1 MSKYTTEVRYICE
14 TLAGLSESTGYADV
28 EQVIKNCLP
37 KLFDF
42 NFPIFDESYRSVLE
56 TKILRHYYTREIGL
70 ETVGLWKLKLSTKLN
85 EIMPYYN
92 KLYKSEL
99 IEFNPLYD
107 VDLTRERKIEGKG
120 TKDTENGENRSGS
133 NNTETTQNA
142 ENSQNNNSTVM
153 ETGGE
158 KGTTNGTANGT
169 QNQNSSGNGLNMY
182 SDTPQGSITDLQAGK
197 YLTNA
202 TVDGATNTFAGA
214 SSDTTTQTTENTNNR
229 DTENNSTVE
238 SSGNVDGTTESDFN
252 SKMDGFSNT
261 TLSNTEDYLE
271 HVIGSNG
278 GESFSKRLN
287 DYRSTFINIDMMVIN
302 ELEDLFF
309 GLW

>member
-14 TLAGLSESTGYADV
+14 HFSGLSESVGYNDV

-37 KLFDF
+37 KVFDF

-70 ETVGLWKLKLSTKLN
+70 ETVGLWKLKLNTKLN
-85 EIMPYYN
+85 EIMPFYN

-107 VDLTRERKIEGKG
+107 VELTRERKIEGKG
-120 TKDTENGENRSGS
+120 TKDTENGESRNGENHADTSQSSSNMVTENGS
-133 NNTETTQNA
+133 D
-142 ENSQNNNSTVM
+142 
-153 ETGGE
+153 
-158 KGTTNGTANGT
+158 KGTINGSSDGT
-169 QNQNSSGNGLNMY
+169 QNQNTTGNATNMY
-182 SDTPQGSITDLQAGK
+182 SDTPQGAITDLQAGR

-202 TVDGATNTFAGA
+202 TVDSATNTFAGA
-214 SSDTTTQTTENTNNR
+214 SHDSTSQTTENTRNN
-229 DTENNSTVE
+229 DTNTDGSAD
-238 SSGNVDGTTESDFN
+238 SSNDGEYSSN
-252 SKMDGFSNT
+252 MDGYSNT

-271 HVIGSNG
+271 HVVGSNG

-287 DYRSTFINIDMMVIN
+287 EYRATFINIDMMVID
-302 ELEDLFF
+302 ELEELFF

>member
-14 TLAGLSESTGYADV
+14 TLAGLNESVGYADV

-37 KLFDF
+37 KVFDF

-107 VDLTRERKIEGKG
+107 VELTRERKIEGKG
-120 TKDTENGENRSGS
+120 TKDTENSENRSGS
-133 NNTETTQNA
+133 NNTETTQN
-142 ENSQNNNSTVM
+142 NDSTVT
-153 ETGGE
+153 ETGDN

-169 QNQNSSGNGLNMY
+169 QNQNTNGNGTNMY
-182 SDTPQGSITDLQAGK
+182 SDTPQGAITDLQAGR

-202 TVDGATNTFAGA
+202 TIDSATNTFDGA
-214 SSDTTTQTTENTNNR
+214 SSDTTTQTTENTNN
-229 DTENNSTVE
+229 STVD
-238 SSGNVDGTTESDFN
+238 SSGSVDGTTESDFN

-287 DYRSTFINIDMMVIN
+287 DYRSTFINIDMMLIN

>member
-14 TLAGLSESTGYADV
+14 HFSGVSESVGYNDV
-28 EQVIKNCLP
+28 DQVIKNCLT
-37 KLFDF
+37 KVFDF
-42 NFPIFDESYRSVLE
+42 NFPIFDESYRTVLE

-70 ETVGLWKLKLSTKLN
+70 ETVGLWKLKLNTKLN

-92 KLYKSEL
+92 QLYKSEL

-107 VDLTRERKIEGKG
+107 VEITRERKIEGTG
-120 TKDTENGENRSGS
+120 TKDTENGENRDGENHAETSQS
-133 NNTETTQNA
+133 NSNKVTEND
-142 ENSQNNNSTVM
+142 SD
-153 ETGGE
+153 
-158 KGTTNGTANGT
+158 NGTVNGVTDGT
-169 QNQNSSGNGLNMY
+169 QNQNTSGSGTKMY
-182 SDTPQGSITDLQAGK
+182 SDTPQGAITDLQAGK

-202 TVDGATNTFAGA
+202 TVDSANSTFSGASHDSNTQTSENTRNNETNTEG
-214 SSDTTTQTTENTNNR
+214 SSDSS
-229 DTENNSTVE
+229 NNSE
-238 SSGNVDGTTESDFN
+238 YSSN
-252 SKMDGFSNT
+252 MDGYSNT

-287 DYRSTFINIDMMVIN
+287 DYRATFINIDMMVIN
-302 ELEDLFF
+302 DLEELFF

>member
-1 MSKYTTEVRYICE
+1 MERGKVLVSKYTTEVRYICE
-14 TLAGLSESTGYADV
+14 HFSGLSESVGYNDV

-37 KLFDF
+37 KVFDF

-70 ETVGLWKLKLSTKLN
+70 ETVGLWKLKLNTKLN
-85 EIMPYYN
+85 EIMPFYN
-92 KLYKSEL
+92 QLYKSEL

-107 VDLTRERKIEGKG
+107 VELTRERKIEGTG
-120 TKDTENGENRSGS
+120 TKDTENGESRDGESHS
-133 NNTETTQNA
+133 
-142 ENSQNNNSTVM
+142 ENSQSNTNSVTENGVD
-153 ETGGE
+153 
-158 KGTTNGTANGT
+158 NGTVNVTADGT
-169 QNQNSSGNGLNMY
+169 QNQNTSGSGINMY
-182 SDTPQGSITDLQAGK
+182 SDTPQGAITDLQAGK

-202 TVDGATNTFAGA
+202 TVNSTSNTFAGA
-214 SSDTTTQTTENTNNR
+214 SHDSTSQTNENTRNNETNT
-229 DTENNSTVE
+229 DGSTD
-238 SSGNVDGTTESDFN
+238 SSNDGDYSSSVDGY
-252 SKMDGFSNT
+252 SNT

-287 DYRSTFINIDMMVIN
+287 EYRSTFINIDMMVID
-302 ELEDLFF
+302 ELEELFF

>member
-14 TLAGLSESTGYADV
+14 TLAGLNESVGYADV

-37 KLFDF
+37 KVFDF

-133 NNTETTQNA
+133 NNTETTQN
-142 ENSQNNNSTVM
+142 NDSTVT
-153 ETGGE
+153 ETGDN

-169 QNQNSSGNGLNMY
+169 QNQNTNGNGTNMY
-182 SDTPQGSITDLQAGK
+182 SDTPQGAITDLQAGR

-202 TVDGATNTFAGA
+202 TIDSATNTFAGA
-214 SSDTTTQTTENTNNR
+214 SSDTTTQTTENTNN
-229 DTENNSTVE
+229 
-238 SSGNVDGTTESDFN
+238 SSVDSNGSVDGTTESDFN

-271 HVIGSNG
+271 RVIGSNG
-278 GESFSKRLN
+278 GESFSKRIN
-287 DYRSTFINIDMMVIN
+287 DYRTTFINIDMMVIN
-302 ELEDLFF
+302 DLEDLFF

>member
-14 TLAGLSESTGYADV
+14 TLAGLNESVGYADV

-37 KLFDF
+37 KVFDF

-133 NNTETTQNA
+133 NNTETTQN
-142 ENSQNNNSTVM
+142 NDSTVT
-153 ETGGE
+153 ETGDN

-169 QNQNSSGNGLNMY
+169 QNQNTNGNGTNMY
-182 SDTPQGSITDLQAGK
+182 SDTPQGAITDLQAGR

-202 TVDGATNTFAGA
+202 TIDIATNTFAGA
-214 SSDTTTQTTENTNNR
+214 SSDTTTQTTENTNNSSV
-229 DTENNSTVE
+229 D
-238 SSGNVDGTTESDFN
+238 SSGSVDGTTESDFN

-271 HVIGSNG
+271 RVIGSNG
-278 GESFSKRLN
+278 GESFSKRIN
-287 DYRSTFINIDMMVIN
+287 DYRTTFINIDMMVIN
-302 ELEDLFF
+302 DLEDLFF

>member
-14 TLAGLSESTGYADV
+14 TLAGLNESVGYADV

-37 KLFDF
+37 KVFDF

-133 NNTETTQNA
+133 NNTETTQN
-142 ENSQNNNSTVM
+142 NDSTVTK
-153 ETGGE
+153 TGDN

-169 QNQNSSGNGLNMY
+169 QNQNTNGNGTNMY
-182 SDTPQGSITDLQAGK
+182 SDTPQGAITDLQAGR

-202 TVDGATNTFAGA
+202 TIDSATNTFSGA
-214 SSDTTTQTTENTNNR
+214 SSDTTTQTTENTNNSSV
-229 DTENNSTVE
+229 D
-238 SSGNVDGTTESDFN
+238 SSGSVDGTTESDFN

-271 HVIGSNG
+271 RVIGSNG
-278 GESFSKRLN
+278 GESFSKRIN
-287 DYRSTFINIDMMVIN
+287 DYRTTFINIDMMVIN
-302 ELEDLFF
+302 DLEDLFF

>member
-14 TLAGLSESTGYADV
+14 TLAGLSESVGYADI

-37 KLFDF
+37 KVFDF

-70 ETVGLWKLKLSTKLN
+70 ETAGLWKLKLNTKLN

-99 IEFNPLYD
+99 IKFNPLYD

-120 TKDTENGENRSGS
+120 TKDTENSENRSGN
-133 NNTETTQNA
+133 NNTETTQN
-142 ENSQNNNSTVM
+142 NDSTVK
-153 ETGGE
+153 ETGSDN
-158 KGTTNGTANGT
+158 GTTTGTANST
-169 QNQNSSGNGLNMY
+169 QNQNTNGNGTNMY
-182 SDTPQGSITDLQAGK
+182 SDTPQGTITDLQAGR

-202 TVDGATNTFAGA
+202 TIDSATNTFTSA
-214 SSDTTTQTTENTNNR
+214 SNDTTTQMTKNT
-229 DTENNSTVE
+229 NNSTVD
-238 SSGNVDGTTESDFN
+238 SSGSVDSTTESDFN
-252 SKMDGFSNT
+252 SKIDGFSNT

-271 HVIGSNG
+271 RVIGSNG

>member
-14 TLAGLSESTGYADV
+14 HFSGLTESVGYNDV

-37 KLFDF
+37 KVFDF

-133 NNTETTQNA
+133 NNTETTQN
-142 ENSQNNNSTVM
+142 NDSTVE
-153 ETGGE
+153 ETDGDN
-158 KGTTNGTANGT
+158 GTTTGTANGT
-169 QNQNSSGNGLNMY
+169 QNQNTNGNGTNMY
-182 SDTPQGSITDLQAGK
+182 SDTPQGAITDLQAGR

-202 TVDGATNTFAGA
+202 TIDSATNTFAGA
-214 SSDTTTQTTENTNNR
+214 SSDTTTQTTENTK
-229 DTENNSTVE
+229 NSTVDT
-238 SSGNVDGTTESDFN
+238 SGSVDGTTESDFN
-252 SKMDGFSNT
+252 SKTDGFSNT

-278 GESFSKRLN
+278 GENFSKRLN
-287 DYRSTFINIDMMVIN
+287 DYRSTFINIDMMIIN

>member
-14 TLAGLSESTGYADV
+14 HFSGLSESVGYNDV

-37 KLFDF
+37 KVFDF

-70 ETVGLWKLKLSTKLN
+70 ETVGLWKLKLNTKLN
-85 EIMPYYN
+85 EIMPFYN
-92 KLYKSEL
+92 QLYKSEL

-107 VDLTRERKIEGKG
+107 VELTRERKIEGTG
-120 TKDTENGENRSGS
+120 TKDTENGENRDGENHAETSQS
-133 NNTETTQNA
+133 NTNSVTENG
-142 ENSQNNNSTVM
+142 VD
-153 ETGGE
+153 
-158 KGTTNGTANGT
+158 NGTLNRTADGT
-169 QNQNSSGNGLNMY
+169 QNQNTSGSGTNMY
-182 SDTPQGSITDLQAGK
+182 SDTPQGAITDLQAGK

-202 TVDGATNTFAGA
+202 TVDSATNTFADA
-214 SSDTTTQTTENTNNR
+214 SHNSTSQTSENTRNNETNT
-229 DTENNSTVE
+229 DGSTD
-238 SSGNVDGTTESDFN
+238 SSNDSDYT
-252 SKMDGFSNT
+252 SSMDGYSNT

-287 DYRSTFINIDMMVIN
+287 EYRATFINIDMMVID
-302 ELEDLFF
+302 ELEELFF

>member
-14 TLAGLSESTGYADV
+14 HFSGLSESVGYNDV

-37 KLFDF
+37 KVFDF

-70 ETVGLWKLKLSTKLN
+70 ETVGLWKLKLNTKLN
-85 EIMPYYN
+85 EIMPFYN
-92 KLYKSEL
+92 QLYKSEL

-107 VDLTRERKIEGKG
+107 VELTRERKIEGTG
-120 TKDTENGENRSGS
+120 TKDTENGESRDGENH
-133 NNTETTQNA
+133 TETSQSNTNSVT
-142 ENSQNNNSTVM
+142 ENGVD
-153 ETGGE
+153 
-158 KGTTNGTANGT
+158 NGTLNGMADGT
-169 QNQNSSGNGLNMY
+169 QNQNTSGSGTNMY
-182 SDTPQGSITDLQAGK
+182 SDTPQGAITDLQAGK

-202 TVDGATNTFAGA
+202 TVDSATNTFAGA
-214 SSDTTTQTTENTNNR
+214 SHNSTSQTNENTRNNETNT
-229 DTENNSTVE
+229 DGSTD
-238 SSGNVDGTTESDFN
+238 SSNDGDYRS
-252 SKMDGFSNT
+252 SMDGYSNT

-287 DYRSTFINIDMMVIN
+287 EYRATFINIDMMVID
-302 ELEDLFF
+302 ELEELFF

>member
-14 TLAGLSESTGYADV
+14 TLAGLSESVGYADI

-37 KLFDF
+37 KVFDF
-42 NFPIFDESYRSVLE
+42 NFPIFDESYRSILE

-70 ETVGLWKLKLSTKLN
+70 ETAGLWKLKLNTKLN

-99 IEFNPLYD
+99 IKFNPLYD

-120 TKDTENGENRSGS
+120 TKDTENSENRSGN
-133 NNTETTQNA
+133 NNTETTQNNDSTVK
-142 ENSQNNNSTVM
+142 ETGSDNST
-153 ETGGE
+153 
-158 KGTTNGTANGT
+158 TTGTANGT
-169 QNQNSSGNGLNMY
+169 QNQNTNGNGTNMY
-182 SDTPQGSITDLQAGK
+182 SDTPQGAITDLQAGR

-202 TVDGATNTFAGA
+202 TIDSATNTFTGA
-214 SSDTTTQTTENTNNR
+214 TSDTTTQTTENTNN
-229 DTENNSTVE
+229 STVD
-238 SSGNVDGTTESDFN
+238 SSGSVDSTTESDFN
-252 SKMDGFSNT
+252 SKIDGFSNT

-271 HVIGSNG
+271 RVIGSNG

>member
-1 MSKYTTEVRYICE
+1 MSEYTTEVRYICE
-14 TLAGLSESTGYADV
+14 TLAGLSESVGYADI

-37 KLFDF
+37 KVFDF

-70 ETVGLWKLKLSTKLN
+70 ETAGLWKLKLNTKLN

-99 IEFNPLYD
+99 IKFNPLYD

-120 TKDTENGENRSGS
+120 TKDTENSENRSGN
-133 NNTETTQNA
+133 NNTETTQN
-142 ENSQNNNSTVM
+142 NDSTVK
-153 ETGGE
+153 ETGSDN
-158 KGTTNGTANGT
+158 GTTTGTANGT
-169 QNQNSSGNGLNMY
+169 QNQNTNGNGTNMY
-182 SDTPQGSITDLQAGK
+182 SDTPQGAITDLQAGR

-202 TVDGATNTFAGA
+202 TIDSATNTFTGA
-214 SSDTTTQTTENTNNR
+214 TSDTTTQATENTNN
-229 DTENNSTVE
+229 STVD
-238 SSGNVDGTTESDFN
+238 SSGSVDSTTESDFN
-252 SKMDGFSNT
+252 SKIDGFSNT

>member
-1 MSKYTTEVRYICE
+1 MERGKVLMSKYTTEVRYICE
-14 TLAGLSESTGYADV
+14 HFSGLSESVGYNDV

-37 KLFDF
+37 KVFDF

-70 ETVGLWKLKLSTKLN
+70 ETVGLWKLKLNTKLN
-85 EIMPYYN
+85 EIMPFYN
-92 KLYKSEL
+92 QLYKSEL

-107 VDLTRERKIEGKG
+107 VELTRERKIEGTG
-120 TKDTENGENRSGS
+120 TKDTENGESRDGKNHAETSQS
-133 NNTETTQNA
+133 NTNSVTENG
-142 ENSQNNNSTVM
+142 VD
-153 ETGGE
+153 
-158 KGTTNGTANGT
+158 NGTVNGVADGT
-169 QNQNSSGNGLNMY
+169 QNQNTSGSGTNMY
-182 SDTPQGSITDLQAGK
+182 SDTPQGAITDLQAGK

-202 TVDGATNTFAGA
+202 TVDSATNTFAGA
-214 SSDTTTQTTENTNNR
+214 SHNSTSQTSENTRNNETNT
-229 DTENNSTVE
+229 DGSTDSSNDGNYNS
-238 SSGNVDGTTESDFN
+238 S
-252 SKMDGFSNT
+252 MDGYSNT

-287 DYRSTFINIDMMVIN
+287 EYRATFINIDMMVID
-302 ELEDLFF
+302 ELEELFF

>member
-14 TLAGLSESTGYADV
+14 HFSGLTESVGYNDV

-37 KLFDF
+37 KVFDF

-107 VDLTRERKIEGKG
+107 VDLTRERKIEGTG

-133 NNTETTQNA
+133 NNTETTQN
-142 ENSQNNNSTVM
+142 NDSTVE
-153 ETGGE
+153 ETGAD
-158 KGTTNGTANGT
+158 KGTTTGTANGT
-169 QNQNSSGNGLNMY
+169 QNQNTNGNGTNMY
-182 SDTPQGSITDLQAGK
+182 SDTPQGAITDLQAGR

-202 TVDGATNTFAGA
+202 TIDSATNTFAGA
-214 SSDTTTQTTENTNNR
+214 SSDTTTQTTE
-229 DTENNSTVE
+229 DTKNSTVDT
-238 SSGNVDGTTESDFN
+238 SGSVDGTTESDFN
-252 SKMDGFSNT
+252 SKTDGFSNT

-278 GESFSKRLN
+278 GENFSKRLN
-287 DYRSTFINIDMMVIN
+287 DYRSTFINIDMMIIN

>member
-14 TLAGLSESTGYADV
+14 TLAGLNESVGYADV

-37 KLFDF
+37 KVFDF
-42 NFPIFDESYRSVLE
+42 NFPIFDESYRSILE

-133 NNTETTQNA
+133 NNTETTQN
-142 ENSQNNNSTVM
+142 NDSTVT
-153 ETGGE
+153 ETGDN

-169 QNQNSSGNGLNMY
+169 QNQNTNGNGTNMY
-182 SDTPQGSITDLQAGK
+182 SDTPQGAITDLQAGR

-202 TVDGATNTFAGA
+202 TIDSATNTFAGA
-214 SSDTTTQTTENTNNR
+214 SSDTTTQTTENTNNSSV
-229 DTENNSTVE
+229 D
-238 SSGNVDGTTESDFN
+238 SSGSVDGTTESDFN

-271 HVIGSNG
+271 RVIGSNG
-278 GESFSKRLN
+278 GESFSKRIN
-287 DYRSTFINIDMMVIN
+287 DYRTTFINIDMMVIN
-302 ELEDLFF
+302 DLEDLFF

>member
-14 TLAGLSESTGYADV
+14 HFSGLSESVGYDGV

-37 KLFDF
+37 KVFDF
-42 NFPIFDESYRSVLE
+42 NFPIFDESYRTVLE

-70 ETVGLWKLKLSTKLN
+70 ETVGLWKLKLNTKLN
-85 EIMPYYN
+85 EIMPFYN
-92 KLYKSEL
+92 QLYKSEL

-107 VDLTRERKIEGKG
+107 VELTRERKVEGTG

-133 NNTETTQNA
+133 NNTETTQNT
-142 ENSQNNNSTVM
+142 ENSQNNNSTVK
-153 ETGGE
+153 ETGGD

-169 QNQNSSGNGLNMY
+169 QNQNTNGNGTNMY
-182 SDTPQGSITDLQAGK
+182 SDTPQGAITDLQAGK

-202 TVDGATNTFAGA
+202 TIDSATNTFAGA

-238 SSGNVDGTTESDFN
+238 TSGSVDGTTESDFN

-302 ELEDLFF
+302 ELEELFF

>member
-1 MSKYTTEVRYICE
+1 MSKYTTELRYICE
-14 TLAGLSESTGYADV
+14 TLAGLSESVGYADI
-28 EQVIKNCLP
+28 EEVIKNCLP
-37 KLFDF
+37 KVFDF

-107 VDLTRERKIEGKG
+107 VELTRERKIEGKG
-120 TKDTENGENRSGS
+120 TKDTENSENRSGS
-133 NNTETTQNA
+133 NNTETTQN
-142 ENSQNNNSTVM
+142 NDSTVK
-153 ETGGE
+153 ETGGD
-158 KGTTNGTANGT
+158 KSTTNGTANGT
-169 QNQNSSGNGLNMY
+169 QNQNTNGNGTNMY
-182 SDTPQGSITDLQAGK
+182 SDTPQGAITDLQAGR

-202 TVDGATNTFAGA
+202 TIDSATNTFAGA
-214 SSDTTTQTTENTNNR
+214 SSDTTTQTTENTNN
-229 DTENNSTVE
+229 STVD
-238 SSGNVDGTTESDFN
+238 SSGSVDGTTESDFN

-271 HVIGSNG
+271 RVIGSNG
-278 GESFSKRLN
+278 GENFSKRLN

-302 ELEDLFF
+302 ELEGLFF

>member
-14 TLAGLSESTGYADV
+14 TLAGLSESVGYADV

-37 KLFDF
+37 KVFDF

-70 ETVGLWKLKLSTKLN
+70 ETAGLWKLKLNTKLN

-99 IEFNPLYD
+99 IKFNPLYD

-120 TKDTENGENRSGS
+120 TKDTENSENRSGN
-133 NNTETTQNA
+133 NNTETTQN
-142 ENSQNNNSTVM
+142 NDSTVK
-153 ETGGE
+153 ETGSDN
-158 KGTTNGTANGT
+158 GTTTGTANST
-169 QNQNSSGNGLNMY
+169 QNQNTNGNGTNMY
-182 SDTPQGSITDLQAGK
+182 SDTPQGAITDLQAGR

-202 TVDGATNTFAGA
+202 TIDSATNTFTGA
-214 SSDTTTQTTENTNNR
+214 SSDTTTQTTENTNN
-229 DTENNSTVE
+229 STVD
-238 SSGNVDGTTESDFN
+238 SSGSVDSTTESDFN
-252 SKMDGFSNT
+252 SKIDGFSNT

-271 HVIGSNG
+271 RVIGSNG

>member
-14 TLAGLSESTGYADV
+14 TLAGLSESVGYADI
-28 EQVIKNCLP
+28 EQTIKNCLP
-37 KLFDF
+37 KVFDF

-107 VDLTRERKIEGKG
+107 IDLTRERKIEGKG

-133 NNTETTQNA
+133 NNTETTQN
-142 ENSQNNNSTVM
+142 NDSTVK
-153 ETGGE
+153 ETGDD

-169 QNQNSSGNGLNMY
+169 QNQNTNGNGTNMY
-182 SDTPQGSITDLQAGK
+182 SDTPQGAITDLQAGR

-202 TVDGATNTFAGA
+202 TIDSATNTFAGA
-214 SSDTTTQTTENTNNR
+214 SSDTTTQTTENTNN
-229 DTENNSTVE
+229 STVD
-238 SSGNVDGTTESDFN
+238 SSGSVDGTTESDFN
-252 SKMDGFSNT
+252 SKMNGFSNT

>member
-14 TLAGLSESTGYADV
+14 TLAGLSESVGYADV

-37 KLFDF
+37 KVFDF

-107 VDLTRERKIEGKG
+107 VELTRERKIEGKG
-120 TKDTENGENRSGS
+120 TKDTENSENRSGS
-133 NNTETTQNA
+133 NNTETTQN
-142 ENSQNNNSTVM
+142 NDSTVN
-153 ETGGE
+153 ETGGD
-158 KGTTNGTANGT
+158 KSTTNGTANGT
-169 QNQNSSGNGLNMY
+169 QNQNANGNGTNMY
-182 SDTPQGSITDLQAGK
+182 SDTPQGAITDLQAGR

-202 TVDGATNTFAGA
+202 TIDSATNTFAGA
-214 SSDTTTQTTENTNNR
+214 SSDTTTQTTENTNNSSV
-229 DTENNSTVE
+229 D
-238 SSGNVDGTTESDFN
+238 SSGSVDGTTKSDFN
-252 SKMDGFSNT
+252 SKMDGLSNT

>member
-14 TLAGLSESTGYADV
+14 HFSGLSESVGYNDV

-37 KLFDF
+37 KVFDF

-70 ETVGLWKLKLSTKLN
+70 ETVGLWKLKLNTKLN
-85 EIMPYYN
+85 EIMPFYN
-92 KLYKSEL
+92 QLYKSEL

-107 VDLTRERKIEGKG
+107 VELTRERKIEGTG
-120 TKDTENGENRSGS
+120 TKDTENGESRDGENHAETSQSNTNSVTENGVDNGTVNGVADGTKNQNTSGS
-133 NNTETTQNA
+133 
-142 ENSQNNNSTVM
+142 
-153 ETGGE
+153 
-158 KGTTNGTANGT
+158 GT
-169 QNQNSSGNGLNMY
+169 NMY
-182 SDTPQGSITDLQAGK
+182 SDTPQGAITDLQAGK

-202 TVDGATNTFAGA
+202 TVDSATNTFAGA
-214 SSDTTTQTTENTNNR
+214 SHDSTSQTNENTRSNETNT
-229 DTENNSTVE
+229 DGSTD
-238 SSGNVDGTTESDFN
+238 SSNDGDYS
-252 SKMDGFSNT
+252 SSMDGYSNT

-287 DYRSTFINIDMMVIN
+287 EYRETFINIDMMIID
-302 ELEDLFF
+302 ELEELFF

>member
-14 TLAGLSESTGYADV
+14 TLAGLSESVGYADI

-37 KLFDF
+37 KVFDF

-107 VDLTRERKIEGKG
+107 VELIRERKIEGKG
-120 TKDTENGENRSGS
+120 TKDTENSENRSGS
-133 NNTETTQNA
+133 NNTETTQN
-142 ENSQNNNSTVM
+142 NDSTVK
-153 ETGGE
+153 ETGGD
-158 KGTTNGTANGT
+158 KSTTNGTANGT
-169 QNQNSSGNGLNMY
+169 QNQNTNGNGTNMY
-182 SDTPQGSITDLQAGK
+182 SDTPQGAITDLQAGR

-202 TVDGATNTFAGA
+202 TIDSATNTFAGA
-214 SSDTTTQTTENTNNR
+214 SSDTTTQTTENTNN
-229 DTENNSTVE
+229 STVD
-238 SSGNVDGTTESDFN
+238 SSGSVGGTTESDFN

-271 HVIGSNG
+271 RVIGSNG
-278 GESFSKRLN
+278 GESFSKRIN
-287 DYRSTFINIDMMVIN
+287 DYRTTFINIDMMVIN
-302 ELEDLFF
+302 DLEDLFF

>member
-14 TLAGLSESTGYADV
+14 TLAGLNESVGYADV
-28 EQVIKNCLP
+28 KQVIKNCLP
-37 KLFDF
+37 KVFDF

-56 TKILRHYYTREIGL
+56 TKILLHYYTREIGL
-70 ETVGLWKLKLSTKLN
+70 ETVGLWKLKLSTRLN

-133 NNTETTQNA
+133 NNTETTQNT

-214 SSDTTTQTTENTNNR
+214 SNDTTTQTTENTNNR
-229 DTENNSTVE
+229 DTENNSAVE

-287 DYRSTFINIDMMVIN
+287 DYRSTFINIDMMVID

>member
-1 MSKYTTEVRYICE
+1 MSKYTTELRYICE
-14 TLAGLSESTGYADV
+14 TLAGLSESVGYADI
-28 EQVIKNCLP
+28 EEVIKNCLP
-37 KLFDF
+37 KVFDF

-99 IEFNPLYD
+99 IEFNPFYD
-107 VDLTRERKIEGKG
+107 VELTRERKIEGKG
-120 TKDTENGENRSGS
+120 TKDTENSENRSGS
-133 NNTETTQNA
+133 NNTETTQN
-142 ENSQNNNSTVM
+142 NDSTVK
-153 ETGGE
+153 ETGGD
-158 KGTTNGTANGT
+158 KSTTNGTANGT
-169 QNQNSSGNGLNMY
+169 QNQNTNGNGTNMY
-182 SDTPQGSITDLQAGK
+182 SDTPQGAITDLQAGR

-202 TVDGATNTFAGA
+202 TIDSATNTFAGA
-214 SSDTTTQTTENTNNR
+214 SSDTTTQTTENTNN
-229 DTENNSTVE
+229 STVD
-238 SSGNVDGTTESDFN
+238 SSGSVDGTTESDFN
-252 SKMDGFSNT
+252 SKMNGFSNT

-271 HVIGSNG
+271 RVIGSNG
-278 GESFSKRLN
+278 GENFSKRLN

>member
-14 TLAGLSESTGYADV
+14 TFAGLSESVGYADI

-37 KLFDF
+37 KVFDF
-42 NFPIFDESYRSVLE
+42 NFPIFDENYRSVLE

-107 VDLTRERKIEGKG
+107 VELTRERKIEGKG
-120 TKDTENGENRSGS
+120 TKDTQNSENRSGS
-133 NNTETTQNA
+133 NNTETTQN
-142 ENSQNNNSTVM
+142 NDSTVK
-153 ETGGE
+153 ETGGD
-158 KGTTNGTANGT
+158 KSTTNGTANGT
-169 QNQNSSGNGLNMY
+169 QNQTTNGNGTNMY
-182 SDTPQGSITDLQAGK
+182 SDTPQGAITDLQAGR

-202 TVDGATNTFAGA
+202 TIDSATNTFAGA
-214 SSDTTTQTTENTNNR
+214 SSDTTTQTTENTNN
-229 DTENNSTVE
+229 STVD
-238 SSGNVDGTTESDFN
+238 SSGSVDGTTDSDFN

-271 HVIGSNG
+271 RVIGSNG
-278 GESFSKRLN
+278 GENFSKRLN

>member
-1 MSKYTTEVRYICE
+1 MSKYTTEVRYICKHFS
-14 TLAGLSESTGYADV
+14 GLTESVGYNDV

-37 KLFDF
+37 KVFDF

-133 NNTETTQNA
+133 NNTETTQN
-142 ENSQNNNSTVM
+142 NDSTVE
-153 ETGGE
+153 ETGGDN
-158 KGTTNGTANGT
+158 GTTTGTANGT
-169 QNQNSSGNGLNMY
+169 QNQNTNGNGTNMY
-182 SDTPQGSITDLQAGK
+182 SDTPQGAITDLQAGR

-202 TVDGATNTFAGA
+202 TIDSATNTFAGA
-214 SSDTTTQTTENTNNR
+214 SSDTTTQTTENTK
-229 DTENNSTVE
+229 NSTVDT
-238 SSGNVDGTTESDFN
+238 SGSVDGTTESDFN
-252 SKMDGFSNT
+252 SKTDGFSNT

-278 GESFSKRLN
+278 GENFSKRLN
-287 DYRSTFINIDMMVIN
+287 DYRSTFINIDMMIIN
-302 ELEDLFF
+302 ELEDLFL